1 MHFLRLFLLGGGYGC
16 LGHSVVHAAE
26 LNPHLTAQCFHRKL
40 AGSKVTANVCGGM
53 CNIEHLGLAECFARQ
68 LRLVVREAE
77 IERTVQAASC
87 DSVPL
92 RGRSPPLCEWY
103 PSVLEP
109 LVPAFISQVH
119 GPKELC

>member
-16 LGHSVVHAAE
+16 LGHSVVYAAE

-68 LRLVVREAE
+68 LRLVGREAE

-92 RGRSPPLCEWY
+92 GEQTREGEGARLCANGIH
-103 PSVLEP
+103 PS
-109 LVPAFISQVH
+109 
-119 GPKELC
+119 